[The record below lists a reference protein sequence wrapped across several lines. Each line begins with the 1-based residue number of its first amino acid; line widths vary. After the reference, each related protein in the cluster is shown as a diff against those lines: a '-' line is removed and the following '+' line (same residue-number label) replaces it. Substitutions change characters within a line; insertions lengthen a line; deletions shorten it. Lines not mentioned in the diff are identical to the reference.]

1 MQLYMR
7 NIFVLF
13 DHDLRIYMGNLQR
26 NDTLDQ
32 KNRAVMMNGT
42 LLHRGVIFM
51 HTWIRTKML
60 RIYSWNLQKSDT
72 RAKHDIAW
80 QLTLLLYLNAAM

>member
-1 MQLYMR
+1 MTCAYTCG
-7 NIFVLF
+7 
-13 DHDLRIYMGNLQR
+13 DLQR

-80 QLTLLLYLNAAM
+80 QLTLWLYLNAAM